1 MSMSATTM
9 GCLNLTEKE
18 HTKIS
23 SLVVIPFVT
32 SVTLKLGHGQQLW
45 RKYEAQGLVY
55 LSTQHCWDNLHFS
68 FTKHDF
74 RPRHICNGMWLA
86 WLFPTSKNS
95 TIPFQLLSSVV
106 IIFCP
111 EMELWCVNF
120 PQLSFFSSFIIFM
133 STILCVKKETN
144 WNKTEKLYHCN
155 SKTEPTNSTCT
166 HHILTLRA
174 NTQVTHIWK
183 WKTPHIHDGNKKLYA
198 GKCQLYLM
206 LLSPSK
212 ILQCQEMNRVC
223 SLYKHHCI
231 WGGGGGGGGGLVVVF
246 D

>member
-9 GCLNLTEKE
+9 GCLNLIEKE

-74 RPRHICNGMWLA
+74 RPRHICNGTWLA
-86 WLFPTSKNS
+86 WLFPASQNS

-111 EMELWCVNF
+111 EMEFWCVNF
-120 PQLSFFSSFIIFM
+120 PQPSLFFFLHHFYVHNPV
-133 STILCVKKETN
+133 CKEKQN

-155 SKTEPTNSTCT
+155 SKPEQTNNTCT
-166 HHILTLRA
+166 HHILTQRA

-183 WKTPHIHDGNKKLYA
+183 WITPHIHGGNKKFNSRRQA
-198 GKCQLYLM
+198 GKCHLYLM
-206 LLSPSK
+206 LLSPSM

-223 SLYKHHCI
+223 SFYKHHCI
-231 WGGGGGGGGGLVVVF
+231 LGGGGGGGGG
-246 D
+246 